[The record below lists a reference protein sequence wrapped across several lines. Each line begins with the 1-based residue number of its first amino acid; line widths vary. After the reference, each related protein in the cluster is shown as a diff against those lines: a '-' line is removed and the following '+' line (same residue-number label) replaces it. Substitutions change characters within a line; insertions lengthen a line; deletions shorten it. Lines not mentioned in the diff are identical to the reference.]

1 MKWTIRTTSLFL
13 ASVILFAAE
22 DRITAP
28 KIWEDEALEDWVTP
42 IAALGVRPGHFS
54 AAEYY
59 AAPIENLRTYPVY
72 RPDREPPGYWEW
84 LQKQKP
90 QPLVD
95 AAKLRTRD
103 DWIKAGENAFRTIAV
118 RGPRTTDPEKIKL
131 YRDPNAFKGIW
142 TLADGSL
149 LADRW
154 VVTDHGVELRAAAC
168 TGCHARADAGGA
180 AMWGAPQGPAP
191 AGSRDVTLLPLTT
204 PTPAESDPMGT
215 RVWRGFTVPW
225 APDERIEKLRDAS
238 NAAELVSAMQ
248 RSRIPGVVSR
258 SHGSPYYTTK
268 IPDLHTL
275 QYSRYMD
282 ATGTHL
288 LRGPEDVARYAAFI
302 MGADPMEFGKYQ
314 ILKPEQRRISFRY
327 ADEVLYATGVYLM
340 SLEPPKNPDSA
351 PAALIERGRELFA
364 RETCINCHAPSKYT
378 SGKLTLAQGYTL
390 PSHHPNEA
398 DIVNRSVGTDPG
410 LAMKTRKG
418 TGFYKI
424 PSLRGVWYRP
434 LLLHDGSVAS
444 LEEMFDPDRLR
455 PDHVP
460 GGWKGP
466 DVTKRPIPGHPFGL
480 GLNAED
486 KAALLAFLRS
496 L

>member
-180 AMWGAPQGPAP
+180 AMLGRTPGTCTC
-191 AGSRDVTLLPLTT
+191 GESR
-204 PTPAESDPMGT
+204 
-215 RVWRGFTVPW
+215 
-225 APDERIEKLRDAS
+225 
-238 NAAELVSAMQ
+238 
-248 RSRIPGVVSR
+248 
-258 SHGSPYYTTK
+258 
-268 IPDLHTL
+268 
-275 QYSRYMD
+275 
-282 ATGTHL
+282 
-288 LRGPEDVARYAAFI
+288 RYAAAFDH
-302 MGADPMEFGKYQ
+302 AD
-314 ILKPEQRRISFRY
+314 
-327 ADEVLYATGVYLM
+327 A
-340 SLEPPKNPDSA
+340 
-351 PAALIERGRELFA
+351 RG
-364 RETCINCHAPSKYT
+364 I
-378 SGKLTLAQGYTL
+378 
-390 PSHHPNEA
+390 
-398 DIVNRSVGTDPG
+398 RSYGH
-410 LAMKTRKG
+410 K
-418 TGFYKI
+418 
-424 PSLRGVWYRP
+424 
-434 LLLHDGSVAS
+434 SVARLYGS
-444 LEEMFDPDRLR
+444 L
-455 PDHVP
+455 
-460 GGWKGP
+460 GP
-466 DVTKRPIPGHPFGL
+466 R
-480 GLNAED
+480 
-486 KAALLAFLRS
+486 
-496 L
+496 